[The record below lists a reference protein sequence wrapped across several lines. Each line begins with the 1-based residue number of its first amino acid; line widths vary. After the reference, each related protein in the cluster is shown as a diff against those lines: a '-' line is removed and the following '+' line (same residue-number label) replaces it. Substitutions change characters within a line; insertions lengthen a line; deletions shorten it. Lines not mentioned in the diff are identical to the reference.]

1 MKSAIKLLSKEIY
14 KTCALVILVLLGLFT
29 FFETIEEF
37 DKLNEIYTLWVMLA
51 LQAFQLPTR
60 LYDILP
66 IGLLIGAVVAL
77 ANLAQRNEL
86 VILRVSGL
94 SSRKLLLMLWWIT
107 VPIVIFATLLSEVI
121 TPWAD
126 QRVSAINMAV
136 LGKKSNQLDSGYWF
150 REPSSKDTY
159 RVINLQNLI
168 DNKTVEGIKVYEYS
182 IVDNQFK
189 RLLIAEKG
197 ELANKELKLFKVI
210 QTDSL
215 INMDKVLNTEHD
227 PVIKGSN
234 SQKMDMVSLPT
245 SLTESRL
252 LASEL
257 KPDRMSTLK
266 LLDYL
271 DYLEENNLE
280 KNRHV
285 VALWRKLSYPF
296 ALIVMITL
304 ATPLGFVQNRKGGV
318 GAKIFIGILIGI
330 VFFMVNQLSLN
341 MGMLSNLP
349 PWITA
354 LLPNIIAMVLAMG
367 ALYLIERKPKPKPPI
382 LST

>member
-252 LASEL
+252 LATEL

>member
-349 PWITA
+349 AWITA

>member
-234 SQKMDMVSLPT
+234 SQKMDMVLLPT

>member
-150 REPSSKDTY
+150 REPSTKDTY